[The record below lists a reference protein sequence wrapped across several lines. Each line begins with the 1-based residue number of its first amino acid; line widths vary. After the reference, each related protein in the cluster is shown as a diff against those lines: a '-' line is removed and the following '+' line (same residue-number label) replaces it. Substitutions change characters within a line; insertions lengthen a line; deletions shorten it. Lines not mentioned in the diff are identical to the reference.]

1 MPRRSAAS
9 SQIIPLP
16 RPQSR
21 VRPPAN
27 LPVPERDLFVELVA
41 NNPPQHFKPSD
52 MPLLVQYCASA
63 VLAERAVA
71 ELRRSPLNEEGKA
84 SPWLVV
90 FEKANRASI
99 ALAMRLRLSPQAR
112 APNNPTRPAPQLS
125 VYEKMRLHDDEATN
139 D

>member
-9 SQIIPLP
+9 SQIFPLP

-21 VRPPAN
+21 VRPPST
-27 LPVPERDLFVELVA
+27 LPIPERDLFVELVA
-41 NNPPQHFKPSD
+41 ANPANHFRPSD
-52 MPLLVQYCASA
+52 MPLLVQYCAA
-63 VLAERAVA
+63 VVLGERAAA
-71 ELRRSPLNEEGKA
+71 ELRQEPVIDGKA

-90 FEKANRASI
+90 FEKCSRATI

-112 APNNPTRPAPQLS
+112 APNNPTRSAPQLS
-125 VYEKMRLHDDEATN
+125 AYEKMRLHDEEAN